1 MTRLLSSA
9 RETVRTQ
16 LWPLPVAGVLFAVLA
31 GVLLPRLDAYV
42 DDGLPPWLG
51 ALLFG
56 GDGGAARTLLDAI
69 SSSLI
74 TVTSLTF
81 SLTIVTLQLAS
92 SQFSPRLLRTFS
104 SDRFIQAT
112 LAIFLSTFTFA
123 LTVLRAVRSGDNG
136 ATAFVPRLSVTLAFA
151 LTIVSVVGLVL
162 FLAHLARQIRVETM
176 LRDVHADASATVH
189 SMTRPLEEDT
199 RPEPAIPTPP
209 SNAIVIRAPSSGF
222 VTSFD
227 ERALCAAATAAN
239 ACLLI
244 ESYPGSSI
252 VEGVPIGAA
261 WSLGDGLSDDD
272 WNRLQGALRDSIG
285 VGFERTSAQDIS
297 YGLRQLTDVVNK
309 ALSPGI
315 NDPTTAIHGLS
326 HISAILCEIAGRTL
340 HSVVLRDADDKVRVV
355 LRRAGFAEIL
365 DVAIAQPRLYGASD
379 PQVMARLFR
388 LLEEVAWHVRDYL
401 PIGDQLRRLRTSLGQ
416 SNFQDPELH
425 DMELAA
431 VRVER
436 VMSRR
441 SDEPTP

>member
-1 MTRLLSSA
+1 M
-9 RETVRTQ
+9 RTQ
-16 LWPLPVAGVLFAVLA
+16 LWPLPVAGVVLAVVA

-42 DDGLPPWLG
+42 DEGLPPWLA

-56 GDGGAARTLLDAI
+56 GDGGAARTLLSAI

-123 LTVLRAVRSGDNG
+123 LTVLRAVRSGDDG
-136 ATAFVPRLSVTLAFA
+136 ATAFVPRISVTLAFA
-151 LTIVSVVGLVL
+151 LAIVSVLGLVL

-176 LRDVHADASATVH
+176 LRDVHDDASATVQ
-189 SMTRPLEEDT
+189 SMTSPLDDDT
-199 RPEPAIPTPP
+199 CPESALPTPP
-209 SNAIVIRAPSSGF
+209 TNAIEVKAPSSGF

-227 ERALCAAATAAN
+227 EAGLLSAATEMN
-239 ACLLI
+239 ACVVL

-252 VEGVPIGAA
+252 VEGTPIGAA
-261 WSLGDGLSDDD
+261 WSLSGGLSDDD

-297 YGLRQLTDVVNK
+297 YGLRQLTDVANK

-315 NDPTTAIHGLS
+315 NDPTTAIHALS
-326 HISAILCEIAGRTL
+326 HISAILCQIAGRKL
-340 HSVVLRDADDKVRVV
+340 RSVVLHDADDEIRVV
-355 LRRAGFAEIL
+355 LRRPSFAEVL
-365 DVAIAQPRLYGASD
+365 DVAITQPRRYGASD

-388 LLEEVAWHVRDYL
+388 LLEELAWHVHDYP
-401 PIGDQLRRLRTSLGQ
+401 PIRDQLQRLRTTVAESD
-416 SNFQDPELH
+416 FHEAELR
-425 DMELAA
+425 DLELAA
-431 VRVER
+431 RRVEH
-436 VMSRR
+436 VISRR
-441 SDEPTP
+441 IDEDE

>member
-1 MTRLLSSA
+1 M
-9 RETVRTQ
+9 RTQ
-16 LWPLPVAGVLFAVLA
+16 LWPLPVAGVVLAVVA

-42 DDGLPPWLG
+42 DEGLPSWLA

-56 GDGGAARTLLDAI
+56 GDGGAARTLLSAI

-123 LTVLRAVRSGDNG
+123 LTVLRAVRSGDDG

-151 LTIVSVVGLVL
+151 LAIVSVLGLVL

-176 LRDVHADASATVH
+176 LRDVHDDASATVQ
-189 SMTRPLEEDT
+189 SMTSPLDDDT
-199 RPEPAIPTPP
+199 CPEPALPTPP
-209 SNAIVIRAPSSGF
+209 TNAIEVKAPSSGF

-227 ERALCAAATAAN
+227 EAGLLSAATEMN
-239 ACLLI
+239 ACVVL

-252 VEGVPIGAA
+252 VEGTPIGAA
-261 WSLGDGLSDDD
+261 WSLSGGLSDDD
-272 WNRLQGALRDSIG
+272 WNRLHGALRDSIG

-297 YGLRQLTDVVNK
+297 YGLRQLTDVANK

-315 NDPTTAIHGLS
+315 NDPTTAIHALS
-326 HISAILCEIAGRTL
+326 HISAILCQIAGRKL
-340 HSVVLRDADDKVRVV
+340 RSVVLHDADDEIRVV
-355 LRRAGFAEIL
+355 LRRPSFAEVL
-365 DVAIAQPRLYGASD
+365 DVAITQPRRYGASD

-388 LLEEVAWHVRDYL
+388 LLEELAWHVHDYP
-401 PIGDQLRRLRTSLGQ
+401 PIRDQLQRLRTTVAESD
-416 SNFQDPELH
+416 FHEAELR
-425 DMELAA
+425 DLELAA
-431 VRVER
+431 RRVEH
-436 VMSRR
+436 VISRR
-441 SDEPTP
+441 IDEDE

>member
-1 MTRLLSSA
+1 M
-9 RETVRTQ
+9 RTQ
-16 LWPLPVAGVLFAVLA
+16 LWPLPVAGVVLAVVA

-42 DDGLPPWLG
+42 DEGLPSWLA

-56 GDGGAARTLLDAI
+56 GDGGAARTLLSAI

-123 LTVLRAVRSGDNG
+123 LTVLRAVRSGDDG

-151 LTIVSVVGLVL
+151 LAIVSVLGLVL

-176 LRDVHADASATVH
+176 LRDVHDDASATVQ
-189 SMTRPLEEDT
+189 SMTSPLDDDT
-199 RPEPAIPTPP
+199 CPEPALPTPP
-209 SNAIVIRAPSSGF
+209 TNAIEVKAPSSGF

-227 ERALCAAATAAN
+227 EAGLLSAATEMN
-239 ACLLI
+239 ACVVL

-252 VEGVPIGAA
+252 VEGTPIGAA
-261 WSLGDGLSDDD
+261 WSLSGGLSDDD

-297 YGLRQLTDVVNK
+297 YGLRQLTDVANK

-315 NDPTTAIHGLS
+315 NDPTTAIHALS
-326 HISAILCEIAGRTL
+326 HISAILCQIAGRKL
-340 HSVVLRDADDKVRVV
+340 RSVVLHDADDEIRVV
-355 LRRAGFAEIL
+355 LRRPSFAEVL
-365 DVAIAQPRLYGASD
+365 DVAITQPRRYGASD

-388 LLEEVAWHVRDYL
+388 LLEELAWHVHDYP
-401 PIGDQLRRLRTSLGQ
+401 PIRDQLQRLRTTVAESD
-416 SNFQDPELH
+416 FHEAELR
-425 DMELAA
+425 DLELAA
-431 VRVER
+431 RRVEH
-436 VMSRR
+436 VISRR
-441 SDEPTP
+441 IDEDE

>member
-1 MTRLLSSA
+1 M
-9 RETVRTQ
+9 RTQ
-16 LWPLPVAGVLFAVLA
+16 LWPLPVAGVVLAVVA
-31 GVLLPRLDAYV
+31 GVLLPLLDAYV
-42 DDGLPPWLG
+42 DEGLPPWLG

-56 GDGGAARTLLDAI
+56 GDGGAARTLLSAI

-123 LTVLRAVRSGDNG
+123 LTVLRAVRSGDDG
-136 ATAFVPRLSVTLAFA
+136 ATAFVPRLSVTLAFVLA
-151 LTIVSVVGLVL
+151 IVSVLGLVL

-176 LRDVHADASATVH
+176 LRDVHDDASATVQ
-189 SMTRPLEEDT
+189 SMTSPLDEDT
-199 RPEPAIPTPP
+199 RPEPVIPTPP
-209 SNAIVIRAPSSGF
+209 TNANVVKAPSSGF

-227 ERALCAAATAAN
+227 ESGLVAAATAAN

-261 WSLGDGLSDDD
+261 WSLSDSLSDDD

-315 NDPTTAIHGLS
+315 NDPTTAIHALS
-326 HISAILCEIAGRTL
+326 HISAILCQIAGRTL
-340 HSVVLRDADDKVRVV
+340 RSVVLRDADDKVRVV
-355 LRRAGFAEIL
+355 LRRAGFAEVL
-365 DVAIAQPRLYGASD
+365 DVAITQPRLYGSPD

-388 LLEEVAWHVRDYL
+388 LLEELAWHVKDYS
-401 PIGDQLRRLRTSLGQ
+401 PIRDQLRRLRTTMAQ
-416 SNFQDPELH
+416 SDFQDAALR
-425 DMELAA
+425 DLELAA
-431 VRVER
+431 VRVEQ

-441 SDEPTP
+441 LDERGS

>member
-1 MTRLLSSA
+1 MTPFLASA

-16 LWPLPVAGVLFAVLA
+16 LWPLPVAGVVLAVVA

-42 DDGLPPWLG
+42 DEGLPPWLA

-56 GDGGAARTLLDAI
+56 GDGGAARTLLSAI

-123 LTVLRAVRSGDNG
+123 LTVLRAVRSGDDG

-151 LTIVSVVGLVL
+151 LAIVSVLGLVL

-176 LRDVHADASATVH
+176 LRDVHDDASATVQ
-189 SMTRPLEEDT
+189 SMTSPLDDDT

-209 SNAIVIRAPSSGF
+209 TNAIEVKAPSSGF

-227 ERALCAAATAAN
+227 EAGLLSAATEMN
-239 ACLLI
+239 ACVVL

-252 VEGVPIGAA
+252 VEGTPIGAA
-261 WSLGDGLSDDD
+261 WSLSGGLSDDD

-297 YGLRQLTDVVNK
+297 YGLRQLTDVANK

-315 NDPTTAIHGLS
+315 NDPTTAIHALS
-326 HISAILCEIAGRTL
+326 HISAILCQIAGRKL
-340 HSVVLRDADDKVRVV
+340 RSVVLHDADDEIRVV
-355 LRRAGFAEIL
+355 LRRPSFAEVL
-365 DVAIAQPRLYGASD
+365 DVAITQPRRYGASD

-388 LLEEVAWHVRDYL
+388 LLEELAWHVHDYP
-401 PIGDQLRRLRTSLGQ
+401 PIRDQLQRLRTTVAESD
-416 SNFQDPELH
+416 FHEAELR
-425 DMELAA
+425 DLELAA
-431 VRVER
+431 RRVEH
-436 VMSRR
+436 VISRR
-441 SDEPTP
+441 IDEDE